1 MLSAMLKEHI
11 GRQQLRKEEQEKRKN
26 EAIVAAHNLV
36 HSVVDHLN
44 NRVSHAYNNQKRLDV
59 EAKKMEGNVTKLV
72 KLTDQ
77 WIQLTEAFNQGL
89 KEIGDVE
96 NWANTIETDINC
108 IMNTLQEA
116 YKERKEQQCPS
127 ADS

>member
-59 EAKKMEGNVTKLV
+59 EAKKMEGNVTKLRSAMSR
-72 KLTDQ
+72 TGRT
-77 WIQLTEAFNQGL
+77 QLRQTSIAL
-89 KEIGDVE
+89 
-96 NWANTIETDINC
+96 
-108 IMNTLQEA
+108 
-116 YKERKEQQCPS
+116 
-127 ADS
+127 